1 MTVTVRQLE
10 DAEFEDAELADGIMN
25 LRLAAY
31 TYDDPQFRHPE
42 HYSHVYRWLR
52 SHPLGDEMRRW
63 AVFDGNRVVGHVAAL
78 PQYYRLGGQRV
89 VAYSP
94 GDYMVHP
101 NYGFHALSLMRKY
114 FRACENL
121 VTCDMV
127 TAVIQVERRMG
138 AEEAGKMHYAAKLM
152 NVSKLPIPP
161 LPAPVDRA
169 LNLVNSPASTHGH
182 SDHRTERENM
192 EAPPESQEQ
201 QAPPTRPRLPIPV
214 PLKELMNRG
223 LHAIDK
229 VLGAVSGK
237 DLRVEVVEEFDE
249 SFDELFESVA
259 GVVPCVAEKDAAF
272 LRWRY
277 GPDSPQTPVT
287 VLGVREEERLLGYA
301 ALAVTS
307 TREDGYILD
316 LTTLPGRYDA
326 ARALLREAV
335 RFFRREGVQIIRYRF
350 LRSLTSPRSRD
361 LWRLGFFFRGGRGNM
376 FLVKFSDR
384 RLHEMALRLDNWSY
398 SLGDGELTFWLR

>member
-10 DAEFEDAELADGIMN
+10 DAELEDAKLAEGIMD
-25 LRLAAY
+25 LRMAAY
-31 TYDDPQFRHPE
+31 AYDDPQFHHPE

-52 SHPLGDEMRRW
+52 AHPLGEEMRRW
-63 AVFDGNRVVGHVAAL
+63 AVFDGDRVVGHVAAL

-89 VAYSP
+89 LAYSP

-101 NYGFHALSLMRKY
+101 NYGFHALSLMRRY

-121 VTCDMV
+121 VTSDMV
-127 TAVIQVERRMG
+127 PTVIQLERRMG
-138 AEEAGKMHYAAKLM
+138 AEEAGKMHYAAKLL
-152 NVSKLPIPP
+152 NVSKLPLPP
-161 LPAPVDRA
+161 LPAPVERA
-169 LNLVNSPASTHGH
+169 LNLVYPSAPLHGH
-182 SDHRTERENM
+182 PDHRPGRESA
-192 EAPPESQEQ
+192 EAAPESREQ
-201 QAPPTRPRLPIPV
+201 QAPPMRPRLPIPAPV
-214 PLKELMNRG
+214 KGLMNRG
-223 LHAIDK
+223 LEVADEA
-229 VLGAVSGK
+229 LGLFYGK

-277 GPDSPQTPVT
+277 GPDSPQAPVT
-287 VLGVREEERLLGYA
+287 VLAVKGEEGLLGYA

-335 RFFRREGVQIIRYRF
+335 RFFRRAGVQLIRYRF
-350 LRSLTSPRSRD
+350 LQSPTSPRSRD
-361 LWRLGFFFRGGRGNM
+361 LWRLGFFFRSSRGNM
-376 FLVKFSDR
+376 FLVKFPDQ
-384 RLHEMALRLDNWSY
+384 RLHEMALSLDNWSY